1 MRTLSPQSAT
11 KTRDINLKN
20 SIEIFCF
27 RKYQTWTK
35 KCFHE
40 KNENE
45 EKGNCCHFSSTL
57 INPNQHYNSIA
68 HWQRIQQKTERSAEK
83 IVCNLSPETEVRTQA
98 SKQKASI
105 KYFNLESIKFR
116 QKN

>member
-1 MRTLSPQSAT
+1 MVKNES
-11 KTRDINLKN
+11 KKFDRDFLFSKVPNLD
-20 SIEIFCF
+20 
-27 RKYQTWTK
+27 K

-83 IVCNLSPETEVRTQA
+83 IACNLSPETEARTQA
-98 SKQKASI
+98 STQKASI
-105 KYFNLESIKFR
+105 
-116 QKN
+116 